1 MSKLK
6 IHNELTRDIVI
17 KAIYAL
23 NLTKCFI
30 VEIKLFRNT
39 RSNRQNALYWE
50 WLTIIANDLGYFK
63 DDLHD
68 EIREK
73 FLPVEEY
80 EILGVRKKRL
90 TSTAKLDVLEMSNY
104 MRQIEIFFASE
115 YGIVLPVPL
124 DDCPI

>member
-6 IHNELTRDIVI
+6 INNELTRDIVI

-50 WLTIIANDLGYFK
+50 WLTIIGNELGYFK
-63 DDLHD
+63 DEIHD
-68 EIREK
+68 EVREK

-80 EILGVRKKRL
+80 EILGVMKKRL